1 MFAAFRRLL
10 GRLALATRISILIVV
25 IMTFGLVVASI
36 GTHSILRDTLV
47 RQVDD
52 DLENALLGFNFSDV
66 ADRDVVGTCRFDQ
79 SVPNSYVLAVL
90 DTHGEALCSNRPESG
105 AQPDFSS
112 VTLPYVASQ
121 DAPFTVP
128 NQFDSTEW
136 RVVARPIT
144 MTRTNNIGILVI
156 AASLESVQYSLHSF
170 SLIYSGFSVISVV
183 LGAALTRVLSESAL
197 RGLRR
202 VATTAEQFAEG
213 DYEQRI
219 EGGIDS
225 AQEIVRLNSSLNV
238 MLGNIQAAI
247 KERDGTVAKMR
258 EFIGDASHELR
269 TPLVTVRG
277 YAELYRMGAIQ
288 TPEDVASAMDRIE
301 SEAKRMAR
309 LVEDLLT
316 LARLDEQRPMQQ
328 KSVDL
333 VPIVSQATSDARAQA
348 PDRVFRFIEVSPDAS
363 SVIDPD
369 TAENIEQVFS
379 PPPVMPPAV
388 VIGDENSI
396 RQVIANLIT
405 NALRYTPAGSPIDL
419 GLGVSW
425 QRREAVIHVIDY
437 GPGIPKQLRAKIFER
452 FYRTDKSRARETG
465 GSGLGLA
472 IVAGIVHAH
481 NGRVDIVET
490 VGGGATFRIA
500 LPLADERAL
509 AELAGRIRAEQTT
522 TSDRN
527 SQSR

>member
-1 MFAAFRRLL
+1 
-10 GRLALATRISILIVV
+10 
-25 IMTFGLVVASI
+25 MTFGLVVAGI
-36 GTHSILRDTLV
+36 GTNSILRDTLV
-47 RQVDD
+47 RQVDE
-52 DLENALLGFNFSDV
+52 DLENALLGFDFSDV
-66 ADRDVVGTCRFDQ
+66 AEDVVGTCSFDQ
-79 SVPNSYVLAVL
+79 TVPNSYVLAVL
-90 DTHGEALCSNRPESG
+90 DTHGEARCSNRPESG
-105 AQPDFSS
+105 ARPDFST
-112 VTLPYVASQ
+112 VTLPFVATH

-128 NQFDSTEW
+128 DEVDSSEW

-144 MTRTNNIGILVI
+144 IERTNNIGILVI
-156 AASLESVQYSLHSF
+156 ATSLDSVQYSLHSF
-170 SLIYSGFSVISVV
+170 SLIYSGFSVISIV

-202 VATTAEQFAEG
+202 VASTAEQFAEG

-219 EGGIDS
+219 EDTSDS
-225 AQEIVRLNSSLNV
+225 AQEIVRLNASLNV

-277 YAELYRMGAIQ
+277 YAELYRMGALQ
-288 TPEDVASAMDRIE
+288 SPEDIGSAMDRIE

-316 LARLDEQRPMQQ
+316 LARLDERRPMQQ
-328 KSVDL
+328 KPVDL
-333 VPIVSQATSDARAQA
+333 VPIVAHATSDARAQS
-348 PDRVFRFIEVSPDAS
+348 PDRAFRFIEVSGDTE

-369 TAENIEQVFS
+369 TAEDIEQVFT

-388 VIGDENSI
+388 VIGDENAI
-396 RQVIANLIT
+396 RQVIANLVT
-405 NALRYTPAGSPIDL
+405 NALRYTPAGSPIDI

-425 QRREAVIHVIDY
+425 KRREAVIHIIDY
-437 GPGIPKQLRAKIFER
+437 GPGIPKQLRTKIFER

-472 IVAGIVHAH
+472 IVAGIVYAH
-481 NGRVDIVET
+481 NGRVDVVET
-490 VGGGATFRIA
+490 EGGGATFRIA
-500 LPLADERAL
+500 LPLADETAL

-522 TSDRN
+522 TTGRST
-527 SQSR
+527 QP

>member
-1 MFAAFRRLL
+1 MSF
-10 GRLALATRISILIVV
+10 LIVV
-25 IMTFGLVVASI
+25 IMTFGLVVAGI
-36 GTHSILRDTLV
+36 GTHSILRDTLI

-52 DLENALLGFNFSDV
+52 DLEDALLGFDFDSV
-66 ADRDVVGTCRFDQ
+66 ADSAVVGTCQFDQ
-79 SVPNSYVLAVL
+79 AVPNSYVLAVL
-90 DTHGEALCSNRPESG
+90 DGEAGTLCTNRPDSRT
-105 AQPDFSS
+105 QLDFSE
-112 VTLPYVASQ
+112 VTLPFVVRQ
-121 DAPFTVP
+121 DAPFTVE
-128 NQFDSTEW
+128 NTLDTAEW

-144 MTRTNNIGILVI
+144 IPRTNSYGILVI
-156 AASLESVQYSLHSF
+156 AASLEGASYSLHSF
-170 SLIYSGFSVISVV
+170 SLIYSGFSVISIV
-183 LGAALTRVLSESAL
+183 LGAALTRLLAESAL

-202 VATTAEQFAEG
+202 VATTAEQVAAG
-213 DYEQRI
+213 DFEQRL
-219 EGGIDS
+219 EARPDS

-238 MLGNIQAAI
+238 MLGNIHKAI

-277 YAELYRMGAIQ
+277 YAELYRMGALQ
-288 TPEDVASAMDRIE
+288 SSDDVASAMDRIE

-316 LARLDEQRPMQQ
+316 LARLDERRPLQQ

-333 VPIVSQATSDARAQA
+333 VPIVSQAASDARAQD
-348 PDRVFRFIEVSPDAS
+348 PDRMVRFVEIVPEAS

-369 TAENIEQVFS
+369 TAEQVGEVFA

-396 RQVIANLIT
+396 RQVIGNLIT
-405 NALRYTPAGSPIDL
+405 NALRYTPAGTPIDL

-425 QRREAVIHVIDY
+425 KRREAVIHVIDY
-437 GPGIPKQLRAKIFER
+437 GSGIPADVRNKIFER

-472 IVAGIVHAH
+472 IVAGIVRTH
-481 NGRVDIVET
+481 NGRVDVVET
-490 VGGGATFRIA
+490 EGGGATFRIA
-500 LPLADERAL
+500 LPLADDIAL
-509 AELAGRIRAEQTT
+509 ADLARRIRAEQSTT
-522 TSDRN
+522 TPRSP
-527 SQSR
+527 QK